1 MNLRIL
7 IVDDD
12 DALRVLYEKE
22 LARAGYDVVTVDSAQ
37 AAVETASEQSFALVI
52 LDIEMPD
59 LSGIDMLSQL
69 RQIEPDT
76 PVILNT
82 AYSTY
87 KQDFQS
93 WLADAYVMKSSDLE
107 PLKRKIKELID
118 RRENRRQQR

>member
-1 MNLRIL
+1 VNPRIL
-7 IVDDD
+7 VVDDD
-12 DALRVLYEKE
+12 DGLRVLYQME
-22 LARAGYDVVTVDSAQ
+22 LVQAGYEVVAVESGQ
-37 AAVETASEQSFALVI
+37 AALASVSEQPFALII

-59 LSGIDMLSQL
+59 MSGIEALSQL
-69 RQIEPDT
+69 RRATPET

-107 PLKRKIKELID
+107 PLKKKIKELIE
-118 RRENRRQQR
+118 RL